1 MDPVTW
7 IRLAAGFLPWSEALA
22 SGAVRASG
30 VRADLAPYL
39 PVLKMPGEGGAEH

>member
-1 MDPVTW
+1 M
-7 IRLAAGFLPWSEALA
+7 PWPDALA

-39 PVLKMPGEGGAEH
+39 PVLDMPGEAAPEH